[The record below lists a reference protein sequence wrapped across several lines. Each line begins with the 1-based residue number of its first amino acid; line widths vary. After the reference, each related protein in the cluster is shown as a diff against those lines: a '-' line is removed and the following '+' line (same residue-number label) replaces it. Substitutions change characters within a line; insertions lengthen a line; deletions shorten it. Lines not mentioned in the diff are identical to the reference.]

1 MSMTVQKKSKRLSEK
16 QNEFCELYVVKAQ
29 LNFTD
34 SDIAEKLDI
43 SEKTIYNY
51 LNNEHV
57 Q

>member
-1 MSMTVQKKSKRLSEK
+1 MTVQKKSKRLSEK